1 MEGRVS
7 EKLHTL
13 PSVNPTLALTCYQLT
28 FIGLGA
34 GEVRNCSDNN
44 DNPQFITKKYGTHT
58 NVGSK
63 KKMRIPAPANFDFIF
78 PYSITGLL

>member
-1 MEGRVS
+1 MEERVS

-13 PSVNPTLALTCYQLT
+13 PSVNPTLALTCYQFT

-44 DNPQFITKKYGTHT
+44 ADPQFLLHIRTWDPKKGMH
-58 NVGSK
+58 VDSGSSQ
-63 KKMRIPAPANFDFIF
+63 F
-78 PYSITGLL
+78 

>member
-13 PSVNPTLALTCYQLT
+13 PSVNPTLALTCYQFT
-28 FIGLGA
+28 FIGLGV

-44 DNPQFITKKYGTHT
+44 ADPQIITKKYVTHT

-63 KKMRIPAPANFDFIF
+63 KKDEDSSPSQF
-78 PYSITGLL
+78 

>member
-34 GEVRNCSDNN
+34 GKVRNCSDNN
-44 DNPQFITKKYGTHT
+44 ADPQFLLHIRTWDPKKGC
-58 NVGSK
+58 
-63 KKMRIPAPANFDFIF
+63 MRIPALASFDFIF
-78 PYSITGLL
+78 PYSNTGLL

>member
-34 GEVRNCSDNN
+34 GQVRNYSDNN
-44 DNPQFITKKYGTHT
+44 ADPQFLLHIRTWDPKKGC
-58 NVGSK
+58 
-63 KKMRIPAPANFDFIF
+63 MRIPAPASFDCIF
-78 PYSITGLL
+78 PYSNTGLL

>member
-34 GEVRNCSDNN
+34 REVRNCSDNN
-44 DNPQFITKKYGTHT
+44 ADSQFLLHIRTWDPKK
-58 NVGSK
+58 GSSQ
-63 KKMRIPAPANFDFIF
+63 F
-78 PYSITGLL
+78 

>member
-1 MEGRVS
+1 MEGKVS

-28 FIGLGA
+28 FIELGA

-44 DNPQFITKKYGTHT
+44 ADPQFLLHIRTWDPKKEYMS
-58 NVGSK
+58 V
-63 KKMRIPAPANFDFIF
+63 
-78 PYSITGLL
+78 L